1 MSRTATHEFEP
12 DFVSLPGETLQEVL
26 DERGI
31 SQANLAERT
40 GRPKKTINE
49 IVQGKAAI
57 TPETALQLERVLGV
71 PAAFWN
77 SLERNYRENLAR
89 IEERERLLS
98 HVDWLGR
105 VPYRAMVNK
114 GWIRR
119 CSDKVDQLR
128 EVLNFFGVASPNRW
142 DEVIGL
148 PVAAFRISTAFEI
161 DKGALTAWLRKGEID
176 AQSIPCR
183 PFDKGEFHQALLEA
197 RPLTERPLPEVFP
210 ELQKHCA
217 NAGVAVVVVPEL
229 PKTRANGATQWLS
242 KDKALIQL
250 SLRYRREDVLWF
262 TFFHEAG
269 HILLH
274 GKRQVFVDS
283 GKFTGEVEEEQANR
297 FAADLL
303 IPPKPLKRFFTE
315 TAFSETEVAR
325 FARDVGI
332 DPGIVVGRL
341 QNDKRIKHSHLN
353 GLRRAIDPGA
363 FAEAVQLQSYP

>member
-1 MSRTATHEFEP
+1 MSRIATHEFEP
-12 DFVSLPGETLQEVL
+12 DFVSLPGDTLQEVL

-77 SLERNYRENLAR
+77 NLERNYRENLAR
-89 IEERERLLS
+89 IEERGRLLS

-105 VPYRAMVNK
+105 VPCKAMINK
-114 GWIRR
+114 GWIRK

-128 EVLNFFGVASPNRW
+128 EILNFFGVASPSCW
-142 DEVIGL
+142 EEVIGE
-148 PVAAFRISTAFEI
+148 PAAAFRVSTAFEA
-161 DKGALTAWLRKGEID
+161 DKGALTAWLRKGEIE
-176 AQSIPCR
+176 AQRLQCE
-183 PFDKGEFHQALLEA
+183 PFDKDAFRQVLVEA
-197 RPLTERPLPEVFP
+197 RSLTRRPLPEVFS
-210 ELQKHCA
+210 ELQESIA
-217 NAGVAVVVVPEL
+217 RAGVAVVVVQEL
-229 PKTRANGATQWLS
+229 PGTRANGATQWLS

-250 SLRYRREDVLWF
+250 SFRYKREDVLWF

-283 GKFTGEVEEEQANR
+283 GKFTGEPEEEQANR

-303 IPPKPLKRFFTE
+303 IPQKPLEKFLDDG
-315 TAFSETEVAR
+315 AMSEGDVVR
-325 FARDVGI
+325 FARDVGV

-341 QNDKRIKHSHLN
+341 QNDKRIKHNQLN
-353 GLRRAIDPGA
+353 SLHRAIGPEA
-363 FAEAVQLQSYP
+363 FVDAVNV